1 MIEEKSVRAETL
13 LKIAEQYQREGL
25 KPYEAVELA
34 AGELALPLL
43 TEDSACKIYHIED
56 GTLANCWIG

>member
-1 MIEEKSVRAETL
+1 MTGEKIVRAETL
-13 LKIAEQYQREGL
+13 LKIAERYQWEGL

-34 AGELALPLL
+34 AGELALPLIM
-43 TEDSACKIYHIED
+43 EDKACKVYHIGD